1 MPALKNL
8 YFIGIGGIGMSA
20 LARYYRRRGAE
31 VWGYDR
37 TPTPLTRELEGEGM
51 HIHYTEDVSRIP
63 KGVDLVIYTP
73 AVPADHVELVYFRQH
88 GYEVIK
94 RSELLG
100 RVSRDSK
107 TIAIAGTHGK
117 TTTSCLL
124 TAILRRGGV
133 DCTAFLGG
141 IALDFGSNYVAG
153 EGEWVVAEAD
163 EYDKSFLQLQPQMA
177 AILSMD
183 ADHLDIYGDAKQMQ
197 EQGYLAFARQLKPD
211 GILFIR
217 HDLKRYF
224 DRFPEARSFGVGGG
238 AYRSD
243 ILGVRDGKMV
253 FDYQAPGVE
262 ITELELSL
270 PGRHNVENATVAI
283 ALAQEAG
290 VGEEAIREA
299 LGGFKGIKRRF
310 ERVTDNYID
319 DYAHH
324 PSELTEAIRAAR
336 AVFPGKRLTGIFQP
350 HLFSRTR
357 DFQEGFASALD
368 LLDEPWLLPIYP
380 AREKPIPGVD
390 SALILS
396 LMKNPAKRLMRMDEV
411 IANLEKHPPE
421 VLLTLGAGDIDTL
434 VEPIKNWMT
443 EHLR

>member
-20 LARYYRRRGAE
+20 LARYYRSRGAE

-37 TPTPLTRELEGEGM
+37 TRTPLTRELEGEGM
-51 HIHYTEDVSRIP
+51 HIHYTEDVSQIP
-63 KGVDLVIYTP
+63 KGVELVIYTP
-73 AVPADHVELVYFRQH
+73 AVPADHAELVYFRQH

-94 RSELLG
+94 RAELLG
-100 RVSRDSK
+100 RVSRDASA
-107 TIAIAGTHGK
+107 IAIAGTHGK
-117 TTTSCLL
+117 TTTSSLL
-124 TAILRRGGV
+124 TALLRRGGV

-153 EGEWVVAEAD
+153 AGEWVVAEAD
-163 EYDKSFLQLQPQMA
+163 EYDKSFLQLQPRMA

-197 EQGYLAFARQLKPD
+197 EQGYLAFARQLKP
-211 GILFIR
+211 GGVLFIR
-217 HDLKRYF
+217 HDLRPYF
-224 DRFPEARSFGVGGG
+224 EAFPEARDYGVDAGT
-238 AYRSD
+238 YRSV
-243 ILGVRDGKMV
+243 LKGVRNGKMA

-262 ITELELSL
+262 MKDLELAL

-283 ALAQEAG
+283 ALALETG
-290 VGEEAIREA
+290 VGEAAIREA
-299 LGGFKGIKRRF
+299 LSGFKGIKRRF
-310 ERVTDNYID
+310 ERVTERYVD

-336 AVFPGKRLTGIFQP
+336 AVFPGKRLRGIFQP
-350 HLFSRTR
+350 HLYSRTR
-357 DFQEGFASALD
+357 DFQEGFAQALD

-390 SALILS
+390 SELILS

-411 IANLEKHPPE
+411 IENLEKYPPE

-443 EHLR
+443 AH